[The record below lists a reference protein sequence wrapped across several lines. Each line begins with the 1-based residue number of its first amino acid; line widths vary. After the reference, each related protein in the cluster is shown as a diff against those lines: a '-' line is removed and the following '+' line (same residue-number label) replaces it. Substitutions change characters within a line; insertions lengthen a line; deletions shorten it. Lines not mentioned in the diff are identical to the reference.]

1 MSNKAII
8 VREQGTTTVITRGT
22 QGPAGAAGG
31 GSILPP
37 TTTPGLNLISGPSGS
52 IATGPLPRDGRD
64 GDPGARGDQGDP
76 GPRGA
81 TGATGA
87 TGAEGDQ
94 GDVGPR
100 GAQGDTGPRGNTG
113 ATGAR
118 GADGFSPQVLRYQ
131 FLASTTAGTGGFPSL
146 GYFALNHVDP
156 AMADRFQL
164 SNHDLLIHDD
174 APEIAQWDDST
185 STIKG
190 KLYIGRV
197 SDNDT
202 VAYNLIE
209 RTGTTGV
216 AEFEVDYIGG
226 NFSPALTADEQ
237 VFIAFIP
244 KGDKGDTGAAGR
256 DGRDGT
262 GTGSSDIRGYATLA
276 ARNAA
281 GNVPDNVIAIV
292 ADVGNGSPGHF
303 YRSGGQW
310 RTGAGGERGATGAS
324 VSLPYALDGNRSV
337 PATGNI
343 DGRLFINTAENII
356 DIALLDSDGQNRA
369 PYFTQK
375 FGGTSDI
382 KGFLEIEDR
391 NPNTG
396 AAQGSFSMSV
406 ANVAVGSRTIR
417 ITQASGT
424 TNASSGTGLGGSGS
438 TLAVFTTAKGDKGD
452 TGLRG
457 AKGDKGDQG
466 DQGDTGPRGAQGET
480 GETGARG
487 AQGNTGATGEQG
499 DPGPRG
505 ARGEPGQDATLS
517 NTSLASYGGVIQ
529 TTGAGAQGRIG
540 TLGAGADVH
549 VARGNI
555 GANRTAG
562 AAPSATE
569 GNIAAEGYIQKGS
582 FTTAQR
588 SLQSSGCHEN
598 GRSWYNSTLNIFE
611 GYANGQFVPFGGIVV
626 SGTVAP
632 GTLIARNSANDAWVA
647 LAASALPFLAA
658 ADLRVNPSPQT
669 PSGTGRIAYDSAT
682 TTITYTPPV
691 IPDVSNFR
699 NINVATGTTGQLNVV
714 AQVGGNLQL
723 TGLLEHFVG
732 TATESPTGSVLS
744 IVNRGSN
751 AQDRQY
757 GFRPAASG
765 GGGVRKEIVMAFNND
780 VPGNGGLVGAA
791 RTTPK
796 RIALPVVGGVQRT
809 LGDYTHLYVKLR
821 LGMHRRTSNV
831 SNYIQWLAIDVF
843 NLINDPSTDFVSF
856 DSIAAGGPNGHSF
869 IIQPSA
875 SLATSTAVAVNLTAV
890 NDASAINEGFPD
902 WRIQGATGQL
912 V

>member
-1 MSNKAII
+1 MAAKK
-8 VREQGTTTVITRGT
+8 VTITESGGIRVATIGT
-22 QGPAGAAGG
+22 QGMTGAAGG
-31 GSILPP
+31 GTVLPP
-37 TTTPGLNLISGPSGS
+37 NTPADLNVVTGANGS
-52 IATGPLPRDGRD
+52 ITTGALPMNGRD
-64 GDPGARGDQGDP
+64 GNDGRQGDQGDP

-81 TGATGA
+81 TGDTGA
-87 TGAEGDQ
+87 RGATGDQ

-226 NFSPALTADEQ
+226 NFSPALAADEQ

-262 GTGSSDIRGYATLA
+262 GGGSSDIRGYATLA

-310 RTGAGGERGATGAS
+310 RTGAGGERGVTGAS
-324 VSLPYALDGNRSV
+324 VSLPYVLDGNRSV

-356 DIALLDSDGQNRA
+356 DIALLDSDGQNRST
-369 PYFTQK
+369 YFTQK
-375 FGGTSDI
+375 FGGNSDI

-406 ANVAVGSRTIR
+406 ANVSVGSRTIR

-466 DQGDTGPRGAQGET
+466 DQGDTGPRGAQGEP

-505 ARGEPGQDATLS
+505 ARGEQGADAVFDT
-517 NTSLASYGGVIQ
+517 NSLTNYGGVIQ
-529 TTGAGAQGRIG
+529 TTGAGTAGRIG

-562 AAPSATE
+562 AAPSAAE
-569 GNIAAEGYIQKGS
+569 GNIAAEGYLQVGN
-582 FTTAQR
+582 FTTVQR
-588 SLQSSGCHEN
+588 SLAASGTQQN
-598 GRSWYNSTLNIFE
+598 GRLWYNETTDVFE
-611 GYANGQFVPFGGIVV
+611 GFANGVFTQLGGGI
-626 SGTVAP
+626 P
-632 GTLIARNSANDAWVA
+632 
-647 LAASALPFLAA
+647 
-658 ADLRVNPSPQT
+658 
-669 PSGTGRIAYDSAT
+669 Y
-682 TTITYTPPV
+682 
-691 IPDVSNFR
+691 
-699 NINVATGTTGQLNVV
+699 
-714 AQVGGNLQL
+714 
-723 TGLLEHFVG
+723 
-732 TATESPTGSVLS
+732 PTGS
-744 IVNRGSN
+744 
-751 AQDRQY
+751 RQNSRLF
-757 GFRPAASG
+757 GT
-765 GGGVRKEIVMAFNND
+765 D
-780 VPGNGGLVGAA
+780 VDGNTVY
-791 RTTPK
+791 
-796 RIALPVVGGVQRT
+796 IDPV
-809 LGDYTHLYVKLR
+809 
-821 LGMHRRTSNV
+821 
-831 SNYIQWLAIDVF
+831 
-843 NLINDPSTDFVSF
+843 
-856 DSIAAGGPNGHSF
+856 IAALRRSDR
-869 IIQPSA
+869 
-875 SLATSTAVAVNLTAV
+875 L
-890 NDASAINEGFPD
+890 
-902 WRIQGATGQL
+902 QGQSRYTRSIG
-912 V
+912 